1 MRNGGVLL
9 RANRELSEKA
19 SSFGMAGSVYQDE
32 LAGNARQREGR
43 RAGVHDMPLLVTAA
57 VIRGE
62 VMRSWQKTDWQ
73 RTVANFVVIS
83 VEIKL
88 DGFQTGVWFHRAN
101 LASETLRMTSARS
114 RLFNLRHLALRPSF

>member
-1 MRNGGVLL
+1 MRGGGVLL

-62 VMRSWQKTDWQ
+62 VMASWRNTDWQ
-73 RTVANFVVIS
+73 RTQSIS
-83 VEIKL
+83 L
-88 DGFQTGVWFHRAN
+88 
-101 LASETLRMTSARS
+101 
-114 RLFNLRHLALRPSF
+114 